1 MVLIALTLVVLYLC
15 NWKNGNCK
23 GKASLVKLGSTGR
36 LWSEVTSHMECY
48 GVELK
53 YEDKV

>member
-36 LWSEVTSHMECY
+36 LWSEVISHMECY

-53 YEDKV
+53 YEDKA

>member
-23 GKASLVKLGSTGR
+23 GMASLVKLGSTGKLR
-36 LWSEVTSHMECY
+36 GEVMAHMECR

-53 YEDKV
+53 YEDKA